1 MKKVAAS
8 LKIELA
14 NFMEM
19 KSFAQ
24 FGSDLDASTVSI
36 LKHGEALMAVLKQAQ
51 YSPYQLD
58 KQVFDLFVAKNNF
71 LDDIPTNKIR
81 HVLDEGYKFVNNL
94 NPEIFAV
101 INKTKVLDDDTSN
114 KLLAAVKDY
123 FKSL

>member
-58 KQVFDLFVAKNNF
+58 KQVFDLFVAKNKF

-81 HVLDEGYKFVNNL
+81 YTLDEGYKFVGNL
-94 NPEIFAV
+94 KPEIFEY
-101 INKTKVLDDDTSN
+101 ILKNKDMDDKTSN
-114 KLLAAVKDY
+114 ALMSAVKDY

>member
-1 MKKVAAS
+1 M
-8 LKIELA
+8 
-14 NFMEM
+14 
-19 KSFAQ
+19 
-24 FGSDLDASTVSI
+24 
-36 LKHGEALMAVLKQAQ
+36 
-51 YSPYQLD
+51 
-58 KQVFDLFVAKNNF
+58 AKNRF

-81 HVLDEGYKFVNNL
+81 NILDEGYKFVNNL

>member
-1 MKKVAAS
+1 
-8 LKIELA
+8 
-14 NFMEM
+14 M

-36 LKHGEALMAVLKQAQ
+36 LKQGEALMAVLKQAQ

-58 KQVFDLFVAKNNF
+58 KQVFDLFVAKNKF

-81 HVLDEGYKFVNNL
+81 NILDEGYKFVNNL
-94 NPEIFAV
+94 NPEIFKKIA
-101 INKTKVLDDDTSN
+101 KEKVLDDQTSN
-114 KLLAAVKDY
+114 ELLAAVKDY